1 VKPIKVQKRPYT
13 LLLIIALAL
22 LLALLAFL
30 QYQWLGR
37 ISAGER
43 QIMQTNL
50 RTRANALREEITSE
64 VDKASSRF
72 QINAAELDDVAL
84 GKLTSGYREWKN
96 TAAFPGLIKN
106 LFAARKEES
115 ELGGLLRLDEA
126 TGRFE
131 PVDWPAEFSQ
141 FRSRFGSR
149 EGFFNSDTRR
159 MLGSLMEHGYVEEEV
174 PAIVRLIV
182 DLQRQDETMT
192 AVREREEEP
201 LPGKRQAGVAIVA
214 LDLDYIR
221 LVMIPRLAMRRLAV
235 DGVLDYDIKLVYAK
249 AAEEKTQKAIMESGG
264 TGFSS
269 TPGDAVISLF
279 AFGLSSVEL
288 NHGYRWQI
296 SITHRAGSLDAAVAE
311 ARSRNL
317 IVSFGVLSLLAVS
330 VIIILLSARRS
341 QQLAQKQMEFVA
353 GVSHEFRTPLSVI
366 HAISEN
372 LADGLITDR
381 QEVEQCGIVIRD
393 DVRRLAGMV
402 EQVLEL
408 AGAFR
413 GKNLYQLK
421 PVDLSGLIERVLA
434 GYHSSQACHIE
445 KDLEPGLPPV
455 MADPIALAS
464 AVRNILDNA
473 VKYGGGAGWIRIK
486 AHAERSDHNGTVEV
500 VFEDQGIGISAEDLP
515 HVFEPFYRGSEVRA
529 AQIHG
534 SGLGLS
540 LVKTIV
546 EAHGGTIRVT
556 SAPGQGTCF
565 SLHLPVSSEN
575 GAKTQPE
582 GTPLAAGTT
591 NEDPA

>member
-1 VKPIKVQKRPYT
+1 
-13 LLLIIALAL
+13 
-22 LLALLAFL
+22 
-30 QYQWLGR
+30 
-37 ISAGER
+37 
-43 QIMQTNL
+43 
-50 RTRANALREEITSE
+50 
-64 VDKASSRF
+64 
-72 QINAAELDDVAL
+72 
-84 GKLTSGYREWKN
+84 
-96 TAAFPGLIKN
+96 
-106 LFAARKEES
+106 
-115 ELGGLLRLDEA
+115 
-126 TGRFE
+126 
-131 PVDWPAEFSQ
+131 
-141 FRSRFGSR
+141 
-149 EGFFNSDTRR
+149 
-159 MLGSLMEHGYVEEEV
+159 
-174 PAIVRLIV
+174 
-182 DLQRQDETMT
+182 
-192 AVREREEEP
+192 
-201 LPGKRQAGVAIVA
+201 
-214 LDLDYIR
+214 
-221 LVMIPRLAMRRLAV
+221 VMIPRLAMRRLAV
-235 DGVLDYDIKLVYAK
+235 DGVLDYDLTLVYAK
-249 AAEEKTQKAIMESGG
+249 ALDEKTQKTILESGRS
-264 TGFSS
+264 TSS
-269 TPGDAVISLF
+269 LTPGDLAFSLF
-279 AFGLSSVEL
+279 GFGLDSVEMSNGNRL
-288 NHGYRWQI
+288 QV

-311 ARSRNL
+311 ARSRNF

-341 QQLAQKQMEFVA
+341 QQLARKQMEFVA

-421 PVDLSGLIERVLA
+421 PVDLTELIERVLA

-445 KDLEPGLPPV
+445 KDLDPRLPPV
-455 MADPIALAS
+455 MADPVALAS

-473 VKYGGGAGWIRIK
+473 VKYGGGGGSIGIR
-486 AHAERSDHNGTVEV
+486 AHAERRDHSGTVQL
-500 VFEDQGIGISAEDLP
+500 VFEDQGIGISAADLP

-556 SAPGQGTCF
+556 SNPGQGTCF
-565 SLHLPVSSEN
+565 TLNLPVATEN
-575 GAKTQPE
+575 GAKTPPE

-591 NEDPA
+591 NQSPA

>member
-1 VKPIKVQKRPYT
+1 VLDYLPVKPIRVQKRPYT
-13 LLLIIALAL
+13 LLLIGALAL
-22 LLALLAFL
+22 LLALLAVL
-30 QYQWLGR
+30 QYRWLGQ
-37 ISAGER
+37 ISASER

-50 RTRANALREEITSE
+50 RSRANALREEISNEIYKATSP
-64 VDKASSRF
+64 F
-72 QINAAELDDVAL
+72 QINTAELDEEAL
-84 GKLTSGYREWKN
+84 SKLSSGYRQWKAG
-96 TAAFPGLIKN
+96 AASPGLIKN
-106 LFAARKEES
+106 LFAARRVEGD
-115 ELGGLLRLDEA
+115 LGGLMRLDEA

-131 PVDWPAEFSQ
+131 QVDWPAEFASL
-141 FRSRFGSR
+141 RGRFSNR
-149 EGFFNSDTRR
+149 ESLLNGEAKRR
-159 MLGSLMEHGYVEEEV
+159 LGSVMEHGYVAEDI
-174 PAIVRLIV
+174 PAIVRLILDIKRPEGV
-182 DLQRQDETMT
+182 MPE
-192 AVREREEEP
+192 ARERSEEP
-201 LPGKRQAGVAIVA
+201 VRGGLREAGIAIIA
-214 LDLDYIR
+214 MDLKYIR
-221 LVMIPRLAMRRLAV
+221 DVMIPRLAMRRLAV
-235 DGVLDYDIKLVYAK
+235 DGVLDYDVNLVYAK
-249 AAEEKTQKAIMESGG
+249 ALDEKTQKAILESGRG
-264 TGFSS
+264 ISS
-269 TPGDAVISLF
+269 LTPGDLVFSLF
-279 AFGLSSVEL
+279 AFGLDSVET
-288 NHGYRWQI
+288 NNGNRWQV

-311 ARSRNL
+311 ARSRNF

-330 VIIILLSARRS
+330 VIIVLFSARRS
-341 QQLAQKQMEFVA
+341 QQLARKQMEFVA

-372 LADGLITDR
+372 LADGLITDK

-421 PVDLSGLIERVLA
+421 PVDLTELIERVLA
-434 GYHSSQACHIE
+434 SYHSSQTCQIE

-455 MADPIALAS
+455 MADPVALAS

-473 VKYGGGAGWIRIK
+473 VKYGGGAGWIAIK
-486 AHAERSDHNGTVEV
+486 AHAERSDHNGTVELV
-500 VFEDQGIGISAEDLP
+500 IEDQGIGISAADLP

-565 SLHLPVSSEN
+565 TLNLPVASEN
-575 GAKTQPE
+575 GAKNR
-582 GTPLAAGTT
+582 A
-591 NEDPA
+591 